1 MSPRGSQHSS
11 CKARRTV
18 SGACLSLEI
27 EVKQRQMS
35 PLIHQP
41 LNKAM
46 QVNNAVEDVGGVAR
60 QRPLTKAVG
69 TLTLDWRP
77 GMAAGWRHPTR
88 ICNQTSWSPVAWG
101 CVHVHV
107 AATPALHQCDGTDHP
122 ASDPGDLRLELQQSK
137 LFHHIG
143 IISGS
148 RRLQLVVGWPSH
160 QAQGQSHQPCD
171 TATAQFT

>member
-1 MSPRGSQHSS
+1 
-11 CKARRTV
+11 
-18 SGACLSLEI
+18 
-27 EVKQRQMS
+27 MS
-35 PLIHQP
+35 PLLHP
-41 LNKAM
+41 TVNKAM

-88 ICNQTSWSPVAWG
+88 ICSQTSWSPVAWG
-101 CVHVHV
+101 CVNVRV
-107 AATPALHQCDGTDHP
+107 AAIPALHQCDGTDHP

-148 RRLQLVVGWPSH
+148 RRLQLGGRLAITIK
-160 QAQGQSHQPCD
+160 AQGQSHQPV
-171 TATAQFT
+171 